1 VARRAPELTMAH
13 CPPALLDDLGAL
25 FAEVRSWPG
34 VIEKTRGVFYLR
46 RGPFLHFHRQAD
58 GRRRADVKGRAGWIP
73 FDLPRPISATRQRAF
88 LRALRRQHAATLA
101 QYSGGA

>member
-1 VARRAPELTMAH
+1 MAH
-13 CPPALLDDLGAL
+13 CPPELLDDLGAL
-25 FAEVRSWPG
+25 FAELRGWPG

-58 GRRRADVKGRAGWIP
+58 GRRRADVKGRGGWIP
-73 FDLPRPISATRQRAF
+73 FDLPRPISAARQRAF
-88 LRALRRQHAATLA
+88 LRVLQRQHAATLA